1 MGNRHT
7 QPRPG
12 LNQQPR
18 TRVDLPNQHT
28 NSRSSPRTLKEQPR
42 KLGLAPP
49 HLHTAGVRRRGL
61 AAAAA
66 ALRLPPLLL
75 PHRPR
80 RRLLLPEPPKR
91 TREPP
96 SAAAGDASFSR
107 WTSRGRETLASHH
120 EPRLLERERERKKL
134 PETPSR
140 AEPLLRF
147 RGLGL
152 GGVWVASP
160 FPFLPLSLSLVFP
173 FPNIF
178 FASACLSVYGRAWS
192 AVEWRKKGFRGGRP
206 SDLATDTTVG
216 RDILRL
222 GNVRPCTPTFLTT
235 RSTFF

>member
-160 FPFLPLSLSLVFP
+160 FPFLPLSLSRFSFPEYFLRVRMFVRLRAGLVRGRVEKEG
-173 FPNIF
+173 
-178 FASACLSVYGRAWS
+178 LSWRT
-192 AVEWRKKGFRGGRP
+192 AV
-206 SDLATDTTVG
+206 
-216 RDILRL
+216 RL
-222 GNVRPCTPTFLTT
+222 GDGCDGWKGYITVRE
-235 RSTFF
+235 R

>member
-120 EPRLLERERERKKL
+120 EPRLLERERERERSS
-134 PETPSR
+134 PRPR
-140 AEPLLRF
+140 AEP
-147 RGLGL
+147 
-152 GGVWVASP
+152 
-160 FPFLPLSLSLVFP
+160 SLSC
-173 FPNIF
+173 
-178 FASACLSVYGRAWS
+178 ASAALGW
-192 AVEWRKKGFRGGRP
+192 
-206 SDLATDTTVG
+206 VG
-216 RDILRL
+216 C
-222 GNVRPCTPTFLTT
+222 G
-235 RSTFF
+235 

>member
-49 HLHTAGVRRRGL
+49 HLHAAGVRRRGL

-120 EPRLLERERERKKL
+120 EPRLLEREREREKEAPRD
-134 PETPSR
+134 PEPSR
-140 AEPLLRF
+140 ASLALPRPWVGWGVGSVAFPLF
-147 RGLGL
+147 
-152 GGVWVASP
+152 A
-160 FPFLPLSLSLVFP
+160 PLSLSFFLSRIFSSRPRVCP
-173 FPNIF
+173 FT
-178 FASACLSVYGRAWS
+178 
-192 AVEWRKKGFRGGRP
+192 GGPGPR
-206 SDLATDTTVG
+206 
-216 RDILRL
+216 
-222 GNVRPCTPTFLTT
+222 
-235 RSTFF
+235 